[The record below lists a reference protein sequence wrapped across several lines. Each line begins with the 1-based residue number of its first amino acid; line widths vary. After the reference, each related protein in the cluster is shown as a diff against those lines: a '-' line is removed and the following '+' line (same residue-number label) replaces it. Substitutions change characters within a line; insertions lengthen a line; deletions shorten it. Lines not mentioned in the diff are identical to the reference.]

1 LSASLRTIAEALP
14 YIAGQVRRA
23 VRERGRC
30 DLVLSGGRT
39 PRMVYEQ
46 LAGLDPGA
54 SAPWER
60 VRWFWGDE
68 RFVPRDR
75 PSSNYRMAREALLER
90 LGPPAENV
98 FAVPTEAASPE
109 AAAQEYE
116 RTLRGLFPGVAFP
129 AFDLVLLGL
138 GADGHTAS
146 LFPGGPECEERSRW
160 CLASRAPQGSS
171 VRERVTLSLPVFNAA
186 RAVAFL
192 VTGEDKR
199 DALRAFLDAAPQ
211 PADGAALPARRVHP
225 AGELTIFTDLRAA
238 LAGDGAAR

>member
-1 LSASLRTIAEALP
+1 MSASLRAFAEAVP

-23 VRERGRC
+23 VWERGRC

-39 PRMVYEQ
+39 PRVVYEQ
-46 LAGLDPGA
+46 LARLEPGA

-60 VRWFWGDE
+60 VQWFWGDE
-68 RFVPRDR
+68 RFVPRDHR
-75 PSSNYRMAREALLER
+75 SSNYRLAREALLER

-98 FAVPTEAASPE
+98 FPVPTEATSVE
-109 AAAQEYE
+109 AAAEEYE
-116 RTLRGLFPGVAFP
+116 RTLRGLFPGLAFP

-160 CLASRAPQGSS
+160 CVASRAPPGAAVQD
-171 VRERVTLSLPVFNAA
+171 RVTLTLPVLNAA

-192 VTGEDKR
+192 VTGEEKR
-199 DALRAFLDAAPQ
+199 DALRALLNDAQQ
-211 PADGAALPARRVHP
+211 PAGGAALPARRVQP
-225 AGELTIFTDLRAA
+225 AGELMIFTDLRAA
-238 LAGDGAAR
+238 LAADRTAR